1 MYKAISLLTIFAAST
16 VIADQ
21 TVTLNDGRQV
31 ILHDN
36 FTWQYVVQTS
46 PDEVE
51 SLTSDKPQLAAIPLI
66 DKKTDSM
73 VKLDSNHPIMQLSDS
88 GVDVLLGSPS
98 YAGGKLIIPT
108 SITNQ
113 SLNSVILIEVEIEV
127 SGIDK
132 KVLTKK
138 NIQIWQ
144 SIKRM
149 PETYLRPQQVEKGK
163 DIALDVAKQ
172 DQYLISANITSLI
185 NR

>member
-1 MYKAISLLTIFAAST
+1 MYKAISLLTILAAST
-16 VIADQ
+16 VMADQ

-31 ILHDN
+31 ILNDN
-36 FTWQYVVQTS
+36 FTWQYVAQTS
-46 PDEVE
+46 PDKAE

-66 DKKTDSM
+66 DKKIGSM

-88 GVDVLLGSPS
+88 GVDVLLGAPS
-98 YAGGKLIIPT
+98 YVGSKLIIPT

-113 SLNSVILIEVEIEV
+113 SLNSVILIEIEIEV

-132 KVLTKK
+132 KVFTKK
-138 NIQIWQ
+138 SVKIWQ

-149 PETYLRPQQVEKGK
+149 PDTYLRPQQMEQGK
-163 DIALDVAKQ
+163 DIELEVVKQ

>member
-1 MYKAISLLTIFAAST
+1 MYKATSLLTILAAST
-16 VIADQ
+16 VMADQ

-36 FTWQYVVQTS
+36 FTWQYVAQT
-46 PDEVE
+46 PLDKAE
-51 SLTSDKPQLAAIPLI
+51 SLTSDKSQLAAIPLI

-73 VKLDSNHPIMQLSDS
+73 IKLDSNHPIMQLSDS

-113 SLNSVILIEVEIEV
+113 SLNSVILIAVEIEV

-138 NIQIWQ
+138 NVTIWQ

-149 PETYLRPQQVEKGK
+149 SDTYLRPQQVEKGK
-163 DIALDVAKQ
+163 DIELEVVKQ